1 MKTTVPGS
9 GDWLKCCHETFI
21 LEMILIFKTKL
32 IKINYENK
40 LNYTVNFYLK
50 MNS

>member
-9 GDWLKCCHETFI
+9 GDWLKWSHVTFV

-32 IKINYENK
+32 IKINYK
-40 LNYTVNFYLK
+40 K
-50 MNS
+50 